1 MDRLGP
7 AMEAAGAGAERADAA
22 AAKARED
29 EVASISEKRPIHLRA
44 VTAGIASPSPSP
56 LVAPPYMLRLVLEWL
71 ALGLLVAVYSYA
83 DEKHLQDDYVVI
95 CGSVLLSSPPP
106 YFIFGKLMILIPGC
120 HRC

>member
-1 MDRLGP
+1 
-7 AMEAAGAGAERADAA
+7 MEAAGTGAERADVA

-44 VTAGIASPSPSP
+44 VTAGIAPPSPSP

-71 ALGLLVAVYSYA
+71 ALGLLVAVCSYA
-83 DEKHLQDDYVVI
+83 DYKHLQDDYVVI

-106 YFIFGKLMILIPGC
+106 YFIFGKLIILIPGC